1 MNGMTG
7 FQIYLKTSTVVGG
20 ILGGAH
26 GHFYRTDR
34 MKDLASPTSIVALG
48 RDIFVGAC
56 FYPILLPVHIV
67 SPFIPGLVD
76 RLKQCPFSG
85 KSNQE
90 N

>member
-1 MNGMTG
+1 M
-7 FQIYLKTSTVVGG
+7 VVGG

-34 MKDLASPTSIVALG
+34 MKESLTIPNSIVALG

-56 FYPILLPVHIV
+56 LYPVLLPVHIA
-67 SPFIPGLVD
+67 SPIIPGLVD

-85 KSNQE
+85 KSNQ
-90 N
+90 